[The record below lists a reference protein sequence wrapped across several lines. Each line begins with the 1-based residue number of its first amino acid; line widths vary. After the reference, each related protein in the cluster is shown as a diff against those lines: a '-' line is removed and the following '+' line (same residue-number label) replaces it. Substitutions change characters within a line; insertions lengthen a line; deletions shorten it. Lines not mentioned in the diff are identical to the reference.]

1 MLILIAVV
9 VGCLLALAIDWYI
22 PIMMT
27 SYVAIVI
34 LASMDSIFG
43 AFRSYLEKKFD
54 LTIFITGL
62 IGNSVIAVLLMF
74 VGNRLGADLYLAAVL
89 VFGMRMFQNFAS
101 IRRYYLK
108 IALDKKREKEEK
120 RAESVESSVKTA
132 INSGE
137 N

>member
-1 MLILIAVV
+1 MLIIIGIIVGALI
-9 VGCLLALAIDWYI
+9 ALAIDWYI
-22 PIMMT
+22 PVWLT
-27 SYVAIVI
+27 PYVAIVI

-43 AFRSYLEKKFD
+43 AFRSYLDKKFE

-74 VGNRLGADLYLAAVL
+74 IGKHLGADLYLAAVL

-108 IALDKKREKEEK
+108 IAMFKKAKKKKETEKEKEIPSK
-120 RAESVESSVKTA
+120 QL
-132 INSGE
+132 
-137 N
+137 

>member
-1 MLILIAVV
+1 MLILIAAV

-62 IGNSVIAVLLMF
+62 IGNSVIAVILMF

-108 IALDKKREKEEK
+108 VFMDKKREKAVKNEEN
-120 RAESVESSVKTA
+120 VENSVKST
-132 INSGE
+132 INSDE